1 MADQPD
7 PDVIRK
13 VIANYMQRFTAQ
25 DRAGWLEQFAADA
38 WIEDPVGTP
47 RRHGHEEIGAF
58 WDEEG
63 RIISIL
69 DMDPCTEDPCPSYG
83 PGDPF
88 VGAVEVARGTFQR
101 HGVALGEVRRR
112 VPRERGHRAAKRGT
126 DLLQDRRRRD
136 RIAQV
141 LGQERNGLPAHLQI
155 RYIAI

>member
-58 WDEEG
+58 WDETH
-63 RIISIL
+63 SL
-69 DMDPCTEDPCPSYG
+69 
-83 PGDPF
+83 
-88 VGAVEVARGTFQR
+88 AEVSLVPLGITTVIFREAIFTMQAR
-101 HGVALGEVRRR
+101 
-112 VPRERGHRAAKRGT
+112 P
-126 DLLQDRRRRD
+126 
-136 RIAQV
+136 V
-141 LGQERNGLPAHLQI
+141 LGDQT
-155 RYIAI
+155 YAIDIIDLMTFDDDAKITSMRAFFDASTMRPLET